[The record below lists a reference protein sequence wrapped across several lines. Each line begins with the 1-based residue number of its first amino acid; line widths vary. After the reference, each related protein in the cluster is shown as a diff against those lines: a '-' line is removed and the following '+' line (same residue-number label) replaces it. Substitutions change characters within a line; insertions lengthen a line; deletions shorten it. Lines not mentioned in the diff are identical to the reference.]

1 MGITKYADEAIEFEH
16 TKAIVDILRSKG
28 ITGDYDKIPED
39 MMRQIANEA
48 MDLNNMNLAT
58 RRLNAL
64 KGELF

>member
-1 MGITKYADEAIEFEH
+1 MKLWKLN

-58 RRLNAL
+58 RR
-64 KGELF
+64 